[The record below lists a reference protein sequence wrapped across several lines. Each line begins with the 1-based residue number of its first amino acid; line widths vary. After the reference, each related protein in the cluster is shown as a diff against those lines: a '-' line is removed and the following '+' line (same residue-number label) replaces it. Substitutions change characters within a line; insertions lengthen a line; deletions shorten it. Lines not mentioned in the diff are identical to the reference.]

1 MFTGIIEEV
10 GSVERL
16 TPRATGSELRI
27 RASKV
32 TEGTREGDSISV
44 SGVCLTAK
52 NLAATAFSADLS
64 PETLER
70 TGLGRLRPGALV
82 NLERSLLPTSRMGG
96 HIVQGHVD
104 GLGVVQELKELGD
117 GNWWL
122 TIEVPAEVERFCVFK
137 GSISIDGV
145 SLTIARLDAKRL
157 SVAVIPHTW
166 ANTTMRGYKKGD
178 QVNLEIDIVA
188 KYVEKMLAARDF
200 TKPSDLTEARL
211 RELGY

>member
-16 TPRATGSELRI
+16 LPRASGSEIRI
-27 RASKV
+27 RATKV

-52 NLAATAFSADLS
+52 NVGPAGFSADVS

-70 TGLGRLRPGALV
+70 TSLGQLRAGSLV

-104 GLGVVQELKELGD
+104 GLGRIHEVKELGD

-122 TIEVPAEVERFCVFK
+122 SVEVSAEVERFCVFK

-145 SLTIARLDAKRL
+145 SLTIAKLAGNLL

-166 ANTTMRGYKKGD
+166 ANTTMRAYRQGGV
-178 QVNLEIDIVA
+178 VNLEIDIIA
-188 KYVEKMLAARDF
+188 KYVEKMLAAREL
-200 TKPSDLTEARL
+200 TGKPGLTESKL

>member
-16 TPRATGSELRI
+16 SPRATGSELRI
-27 RASKV
+27 RATTV
-32 TEGTREGDSISV
+32 MQGTREGDSICV
-44 SGVCLTAK
+44 SGVCLTARD
-52 NLAATAFSADLS
+52 LAPSGFSADLS

-70 TGLGRLRPGALV
+70 SGLGQLRPNSLV

-104 GLGVVQELKELGD
+104 GLGAVHEIKELGD

-122 TIEVPAEVERFCVFK
+122 TIEVPGDVERFCVFK

-145 SLTIARLDAKRL
+145 SLTIAKLDGHLL
-157 SVAVIPHTW
+157 SVAVIPHTY
-166 ANTTMRGYKKGD
+166 ANTTMRGYRKGD
-178 QVNLEIDIVA
+178 RVNLEIDVVA
-188 KYVEKMLAARDF
+188 KYVEKMLAARELHP
-200 TKPSDLTEARL
+200 KPKLTEEKL
-211 RELGY
+211 REMGY

>member
-16 TPRATGSELRI
+16 LPRATGSEIRI
-27 RASKV
+27 RATKA
-32 TEGTREGDSISV
+32 TGGAAEGDSISV

-52 NLAATAFSADLS
+52 NLGANAFSADLS

-70 TGLGRLRPGALV
+70 TALGQLRPGSLV

-104 GLGVVQELKELGD
+104 GLGAVHALKELGD

-122 TIEVPAEVERFCVFK
+122 TIEVPAEVERYCVFK
-137 GSISIDGV
+137 GSIAIDGV
-145 SLTIARLDAKRL
+145 SLTIANLEASLL

-166 ANTTMRGYKKGD
+166 ANTTMRGYRQGFK
-178 QVNLEIDIVA
+178 VNLEIDIVA
-188 KYVEKMLAARDF
+188 KYVEKMLASRDLA
-200 TKPSDLTEARL
+200 KPPGLTEAGL

>member
-10 GSVERL
+10 GTVERL
-16 TPRATGSELRI
+16 TPRSTGSEIRI
-27 RASKV
+27 RATSV
-32 TEGTREGDSISV
+32 MEGTREGDSISV
-44 SGVCLTAK
+44 SGVCLTATR
-52 NLAATAFSADLS
+52 LSSTAFSADLS

-70 TGLGRLRPGALV
+70 TGLSQLRPGSLV

-104 GLGVVQELKELGD
+104 GLGKVHDLKELGD

-122 TIEVPAEVERFCVFK
+122 TIEVPADVERFCVFK

-145 SLTIARLDAKRL
+145 SLTIAKLETVL
-157 SVAVIPHTW
+157 ISVAVIPHTFE
-166 ANTTMRGYKKGD
+166 NTTMRGYKKGD
-178 QVNLEIDIVA
+178 KVNLEIDVVA

-200 TKPSDLTEARL
+200 AKKPGLTEERL
-211 RELGY
+211 REQGY

>member
-10 GSVERL
+10 GGVERL
-16 TPRATGSELRI
+16 APRATGSEIRI
-27 RASKV
+27 RATKV
-32 TEGTREGDSISV
+32 TGGTAEGDSISV

-52 NLAATAFSADLS
+52 NPGENAFSADLS
-64 PETLER
+64 PETLGR
-70 TGLGRLRPGALV
+70 TALGQLRPGSLV

-104 GLGVVQELKELGD
+104 GLGAVHALKELGD

-122 TIEVPAEVERFCVFK
+122 TIEVPAEVERYCVFK
-137 GSISIDGV
+137 GSIAIDGV
-145 SLTIARLDAKRL
+145 SLTIANLEANLL

-166 ANTTMRGYKKGD
+166 ANTTMRGYRQGFK
-178 QVNLEIDIVA
+178 VNLEIDIVA
-188 KYVEKMLAARDF
+188 KYVEKMLASRDLA
-200 TKPSDLTEARL
+200 KPPGLTETGL

>member
-10 GSVERL
+10 GGVERL
-16 TPRATGSELRI
+16 APRATGSEIRI
-27 RASKV
+27 RATKV
-32 TEGTREGDSISV
+32 TGGTAEGDSISV

-52 NLAATAFSADLS
+52 NPGANAFSADLS

-70 TGLGRLRPGALV
+70 TALGQLRPGSLV

-104 GLGVVQELKELGD
+104 GLGAVHALKELGD

-122 TIEVPAEVERFCVFK
+122 TIEVPAEVERYCVFK
-137 GSISIDGV
+137 GSIAIDGV
-145 SLTIARLDAKRL
+145 SLTIANLEANLL

-166 ANTTMRGYKKGD
+166 ANTTMRGYRQGFK
-178 QVNLEIDIVA
+178 VNLEIDIVA
-188 KYVEKMLAARDF
+188 KYVEKMLASRDLA
-200 TKPSDLTEARL
+200 KPPGLTETGL